1 MADVT
6 HSAIGA
12 DQVEG
17 LRVFCA
23 FVRYGATRS
32 STIARASNLIISPED
47 LLQAVS
53 YMPALRL
60 GGISQ
65 RLFPSGLTVL
75 QDDAVDDA
83 SSAAG
88 LVVAANTQEASG
100 IACITVDQAAKYLK
114 LSAVLGHEQLLA
126 AEPTGALVRDETLE
140 SLRFISNR
148 FQEFVDALH

>member
-1 MADVT
+1 
-6 HSAIGA
+6 
-12 DQVEG
+12 
-17 LRVFCA
+17 
-23 FVRYGATRS
+23 
-32 STIARASNLIISPED
+32 
-47 LLQAVS
+47 
-53 YMPALRL
+53 MPALRL

-83 SSAAG
+83 SSAAR

-126 AEPTGALVRDETLE
+126 AELTGALVRDETLE
-140 SLRFISNR
+140 SPVHFQSISRVCRRATLRLVLVLVCSS
-148 FQEFVDALH
+148 